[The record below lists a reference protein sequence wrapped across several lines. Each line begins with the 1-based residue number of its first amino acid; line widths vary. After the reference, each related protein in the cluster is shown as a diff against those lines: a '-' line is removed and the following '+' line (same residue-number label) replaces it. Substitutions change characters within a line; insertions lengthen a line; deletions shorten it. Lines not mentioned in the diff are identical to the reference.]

1 MASFVNYLVESGISL
16 SLFAM
21 VYFLFLRRETFF
33 NVNRWFLL
41 FSVVFSAI
49 LPLLHIPVYTP
60 QPVML
65 PEVTVSPYVNL
76 LSVVTIYGT
85 GFTHETAN
93 FVLSYSIFGY
103 VYLVGVVF
111 FTSKLLWQL
120 LQINSLIRR
129 NQVIPEGKIKLVVL
143 DREISPFSFL
153 NYIFI
158 GKNLRNTEG
167 WENMLEHERQ
177 HINQGHT
184 FDVLV
189 LELIAVVQ
197 WFNPFFWL
205 FRRALRENHEFL
217 ADQAVL
223 AHGARPS
230 WYKQILINQYVGDQ
244 IVLANNFNYSLIK
257 TRIKMMSK
265 IKSKKIAS
273 IKLLTGVLIAASLIV
288 VFACEQKEAEK
299 NETSPAL
306 KTENLEFDGYSV
318 KLSGDSVAINKL
330 KDVLEVYKNY
340 KVIRNLNN
348 EGVIVTAL
356 SAPVTKSLAPPPP
369 PPPPPANV
377 EEYKRKTVGGDE
389 VFYIVEEM
397 PAFPGGNSA
406 LMSYLSKQVK
416 YPVVAQQN
424 GIQGKVLV
432 NFIVEIDGSVSNAKI
447 AKAVDPVL
455 DTEALRVVNSL
466 PKWKP
471 GKQGGKVVRVQYT
484 VPINFVLQ

>member
-1 MASFVNYLVESGISL
+1 MASFVNYLIESGISL
-16 SLFAM
+16 SLFAL

-41 FSVVFSAI
+41 VSVGFSAI

-65 PEVTVSPYVNL
+65 PEVTVTPYINL
-76 LSVVTIYGT
+76 LSVVTIYGA
-85 GFTHETAN
+85 GFTQQTET

-103 VYLVGVVF
+103 IYLLGVVF
-111 FTSKLLWQL
+111 FTLKLSWQL
-120 LQINSLIRR
+120 RQIYLLIHR
-129 NQVIPEGKIKLVVL
+129 NQAFPEGKIKLVVL

-153 NYIFI
+153 NYIFVSN
-158 GKNLRNTEG
+158 NLRKTEG

-177 HINQGHT
+177 HIHQGHT

-189 LELIAVVQ
+189 LELIAVIQ

-205 FRRALRENHEFL
+205 FSRALRENHEFL

-223 AHGARPS
+223 AHGIRPS

-288 VFACEQKEAEK
+288 VFACEQKEGEK
-299 NETSPAL
+299 NGTSPAL
-306 KTENLEFDGYSV
+306 KTENLEFDGYSLQ
-318 KLSGDSVAINKL
+318 LSGDSVAINKL
-330 KDVLEVYKNY
+330 KSVLEVYNNY
-340 KVIRNLNN
+340 KVIRNLNS
-348 EGVIVTAL
+348 EGVIVT
-356 SAPVTKSLAPPPP
+356 SQSIPVTKSIAPPPP
-369 PPPPPANV
+369 PVTDEASKKKV
-377 EEYKRKTVGGDE
+377 VSGDE
-389 VFYIVEEM
+389 VFYIVEDM
-397 PAFPGGNSA
+397 PAFPGGDAA
-406 LMSYLSKQVK
+406 LLNYLAKQVK
-416 YPVVAQQN
+416 YPVVAQEN
-424 GIQGKVLV
+424 AIQGKVLV
-432 NFIVEIDGSVSNAKI
+432 SFIVEKDGSVSNAKI
-447 AKAVDPVL
+447 VRAVDPVI
-455 DTEALRVVNSL
+455 DNEALRVVSTL

-471 GKQGGKVVRVQYT
+471 GKQGGKEVRVSYT